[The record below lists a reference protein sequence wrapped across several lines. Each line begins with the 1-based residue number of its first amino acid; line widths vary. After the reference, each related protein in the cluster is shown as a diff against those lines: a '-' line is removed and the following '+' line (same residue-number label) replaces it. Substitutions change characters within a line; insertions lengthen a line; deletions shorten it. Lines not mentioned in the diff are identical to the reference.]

1 MKNFRVVPLTLGDAN
16 ALVGRLHRHHRPMKF
31 HIVSIGAKRRD
42 TDCLVGASILMRPC
56 STVLDDG
63 VTIEVARL
71 VTDGTHNAASFLLG
85 ASAKLACSLG
95 YLRIQ
100 TYSLAEESGASLR
113 GAGWRME
120 RCFAPQSWNRMK
132 RARLDDHVVG
142 PRIRWAA
149 YAPEVFSTSA
159 TSGLEVAY
167 FLGEA
172 AGKSGAAPSSNPFSP
187 ADEPEA
193 WALWREGW
201 SETSLA

>member
-16 ALVGRLHRHHRPMKF
+16 ALVARLHRHHRPMKF
-31 HIVSIGAKRRD
+31 HIVSIGAQRRD
-42 TDCLVGASILMRPC
+42 TGRLVGASILMRPC

-85 ASAKLACSLG
+85 ASAKLAWSLG

-120 RCFAPQSWNRMK
+120 RSFAPQSWNRLK
-132 RARLDDHVVG
+132 RARLDDQVVG

-149 YAPEVFSTSA
+149 FAPEVFSTSA
-159 TSGLEVAY
+159 ATGLDAAY

-172 AGKSGAAPSSNPFSP
+172 AGNAGAAPSSNPFS
-187 ADEPEA
+187 AAEEPEA

-201 SETSLA
+201 SVTSLA